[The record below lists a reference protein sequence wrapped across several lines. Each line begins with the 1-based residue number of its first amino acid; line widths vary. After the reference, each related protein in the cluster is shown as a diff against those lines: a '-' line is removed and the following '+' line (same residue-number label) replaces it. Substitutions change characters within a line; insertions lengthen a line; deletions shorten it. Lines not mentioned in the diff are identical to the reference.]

1 MATLYDLTDT
11 MKQLLNMAQSGEVE
25 QETIDATIE
34 SMDLETDIE
43 NKIESYI
50 IVMDELKAS
59 SARIQDEIKRL
70 RGRKTTQDKNLK
82 RLKDT
87 LLDQMK
93 LLETPKVKTDKYTIW
108 YQNNPESVR
117 VSDETKIPK
126 RFFKEQKPKL
136 DRRALLDELKATEEE
151 IEGVEVTQTEGVRYR

>member
-1 MATLYDLTDT
+1 MTTLYELTATLRHLLDL
-11 MKQLLNMAQSGEVE
+11 AQSGEVE
-25 QETIDATIE
+25 QATIDATIE
-34 SMDLETDIE
+34 SMDLKTDVE
-43 NKIESYI
+43 KKIEGYV
-50 IVMDELKAS
+50 IVMDELKAQ
-59 SARIQDEIKRL
+59 AKRIKAEEERLAGRRRSIEKNEKRM
-70 RGRKTTQDKNLK
+70 
-82 RLKDT
+82 KDT

-108 YQNNPESVR
+108 YQNNPESIR

-136 DRRALLDELKATEEE
+136 DRRALLDELKATDEE